1 MTWRRRDERNPIG
14 RFSVSSPVYWE
25 REGGT
30 PRGKGRKKVGG
41 RERLSVT
48 APSDNIHPW
57 LNGEGIGMQHPQLFK
72 VKYGVISNCGNHC
85 GWLEQQSL
93 EHIHQSKEAIG

>member
-1 MTWRRRDERNPIG
+1 MFRERK
-14 RFSVSSPVYWE
+14 
-25 REGGT
+25 GGK
-30 PRGKGRKKVGG
+30 PRGKGRKKVGA

-48 APSDNIHPW
+48 APGDNIHPW

-72 VKYGVISNCGNHC
+72 AKYDVISNCGNGC
-85 GWLEQQSL
+85 GRLEQQSL